1 MLAWGYIIVFNAY
14 LLNIDVLSK
23 HRVFKKALNTL
34 ITLSYFGGQMKKP
47 RGKQPTKPNIQKAL
61 IKRDMELKGADKAAF
76 TIPIIYR
83 KTFGWEHPGVTFVPI
98 NHRGFVIFRGD
109 LDTEEYRRD
118 MYTKIKLDITT
129 LPKYAKNRL
138 LIDDETI
145 LAELKEAIL
154 TASLKDRYVQIAIPK
169 PKDAKLYECIKKDM
183 EKLVSE
189 LGFEYSTNHEGIQ
202 CIFKFPKHDIKY
214 YAMESKVCVQSAI
227 SSLNYFRDVITDKK
241 FPGAISGIDDLQ
253 YNINRLELLMDR
265 YHSDALNIIWDL
277 PNISCPGYFLWI
289 YSCERILDEFLFIAK
304 ETRNAIKCLKPEDIQ
319 IIGKERDL
327 FGFVWDKAV
336 EKGLEYCEMAV
347 STIDLTPDI
356 NCMQNAFS
364 LVYDYESHREKLGV
378 NQSKFIKLFAGEEK
392 YFKDPNRAQRL
403 LTASF
408 HLNNIFQ
415 ASERIIVFSTSI
427 VKNTLRI
434 GLFDENNLQN

>member
-1 MLAWGYIIVFNAY
+1 
-14 LLNIDVLSK
+14 
-23 HRVFKKALNTL
+23 
-34 ITLSYFGGQMKKP
+34 MKKL

-61 IKRDMELKGADKAAF
+61 IKRNLELKGVDKAAF
-76 TIPIIYR
+76 TIPIVYR
-83 KTFGWEHPGVTFVPI
+83 KTFGWVHPGVTFVPI

-109 LDTEEYRRD
+109 LDSEEYRRD
-118 MYTKIKLDITT
+118 MYTKIKLDVAT
-129 LPKYAKNRL
+129 LPKYSKNRL
-138 LIDDETI
+138 EKDDVTANI
-145 LAELKEAIL
+145 ELKEAIL
-154 TASLKDRYVQIAIPK
+154 AASLKDRYIEVTIPK
-169 PKDAKLYECIKKDM
+169 PKDTNLYECVKDDM

-189 LGFEYSTNHEGIQ
+189 LGFEYSTDHEGVH

-214 YAMESKVCVQSAI
+214 YAMESKVCVLSAI
-227 SSLNYFRDVITDKK
+227 RSLNYFRNLIAEKK
-241 FPGAISGIDDLQ
+241 FQGAITGIDELQ

-289 YSCERILDEFLFIAK
+289 YSCERILDELLFITK
-304 ETRNAIKCLKPEDIQ
+304 ETANAIKCLKPEDIR
-319 IIGKERDL
+319 IIGKEKDL

-336 EKGLEYCEMAV
+336 EDSLEYCELAA
-347 STIDLTPDI
+347 STIDLEPDK
-356 NCMQNAFS
+356 NCIQTAFS
-364 LVYDYESHREKLGV
+364 LVYDYESHREKLGA
-378 NQSKFIKLFAGEEK
+378 NQSKFIKLFTGEEK
-392 YFKDPNRAQRL
+392 YFKDPTRAQRL

-434 GLFDENNLQN
+434 GLFNENKSKI